1 MSDLSEEGALPGY
14 YFLQQLKLLFI
25 AEVRQSNR
33 HAQGCRGPS
42 INYLVL
48 LWQAKI
54 VTKKKLIWM
63 KRSHT
68 LWRLS
73 FLTEEPSFEARI
85 IFSAKPAKEVP
96 SQKVSIKI
104 HGYDMG
110 TVKFSFE
117 PKMEEYVV
125 SSKVLQDLIT
135 VLSTDVTEALTRL
148 PDMFGPVEIEWLKGG
163 KKQT

>member
-1 MSDLSEEGALPGY
+1 MARKYCAEGKTHMDKAFAY
-14 YFLQQLKLLFI
+14 D
-25 AEVRQSNR
+25 
-33 HAQGCRGPS
+33 
-42 INYLVL
+42 
-48 LWQAKI
+48 
-54 VTKKKLIWM
+54 
-63 KRSHT
+63 

-73 FLTEEPSFEARI
+73 LMTEEPSFEARI
-85 IFSAKPAKEVP
+85 NFSAKPAKEVP

-110 TVKFSFE
+110 TVKLSFE
-117 PKMEEYVV
+117 PKMEEYIV

-135 VLSTDVTEALTRL
+135 VLSTDIIEALTRL